1 MRIKISEEIF
11 LSSEEA
17 DAFDKIKSILQVL
30 SEESKDSKN
39 KESIQNLLN
48 DIDHF
53 LEEIITDYY

>member
-1 MRIKISEEIF
+1 MKFKISEEIF

-17 DAFDKIKSILQVL
+17 DTFNKIESILQAL
-30 SEESKDSKN
+30 FEESKDSKN

-48 DIDHF
+48 DVDHF

>member
-1 MRIKISEEIF
+1 MRIEISEKIF

-17 DAFDKIKSILQVL
+17 DTFDKIKSILQAL

>member
-1 MRIKISEEIF
+1 MKIKISEEIF

-17 DAFDKIKSILQVL
+17 DTFDKIKSILQAL
-30 SEESKDSKN
+30 SEESQDSKN

-48 DIDHF
+48 DVDHF

>member
-1 MRIKISEEIF
+1 MRIKISEKIF

-17 DAFDKIKSILQVL
+17 DTFDKIKSILQAL

-48 DIDHF
+48 DIDYF

>member
-17 DAFDKIKSILQVL
+17 DTFDKIKSILQAL
-30 SEESKDSKN
+30 FEESKDSKN

-48 DIDHF
+48 DIDYF